1 MIRHFRQASANLG
14 SRRWLAVLTVF
25 WLNLALLPCAMAIE
39 VAAEGHDCCPPSIEL
54 QPSDCCEL
62 AAVTLDHRDNK
73 VESPDS
79 TFVPAADNSWPSLN
93 TFSNVPQVANPPD
106 PGNHSP
112 PLHKLFC
119 VYLK

>member
-1 MIRHFRQASANLG
+1 MIQLFGKFRRAGA
-14 SRRWLAVLTVF
+14 SRRGIAVLLAL

-39 VAAEGHDCCPPSIEL
+39 VVDEGHDCCPPSIEL

-62 AAVTLDHRDNK
+62 AAATLDHRDGK
-73 VESPDS
+73 VETPDPI
-79 TFVPAADNSWPSLN
+79 FVLATDNTWPSLN
-93 TFSNVPQVANPPD
+93 TPIEVPPFARPPD

-119 VYLK
+119 VYLD